1 MLRALLGLF
10 ALLVVPIGG
19 GAQAPARDNPTPPRG
34 TASIRGR
41 VGDAASGRPLSRV
54 EIRAGAAGTPQQASG
69 LTDGDGRYELDGLP
83 AGAYT
88 VIATKANYVRA
99 SWGEQRPEGPG
110 RHITLA
116 DGQKLDSINFSLKR
130 AGAVAGT
137 IVDEFGDPI
146 TDVSVTAM
154 RYQYIQG
161 SRRLMPNGRG
171 GQTNDIGEF
180 RIYGLSPGQYYISA
194 TLRNF
199 MANLA
204 DTNDRTGYAAT
215 LYPGTGNVAEAQ
227 RLTIAAGQTVA
238 GINLALLPIRTA
250 KVSGTATDAEG
261 KPIAGGM
268 IVVMQRLGATAMG
281 GMVSPM
287 RPDGKFTINGL
298 TPGDYTLRLNVPTG
312 EDAVADLSVSGSDI
326 NDVRLVVT
334 RPSTIRGR
342 VVFTASATPA
352 ASPRPTAIDVGAFRD
367 WISGQLVRSPARIK
381 EDGTFEVSLPAGH
394 VLLRAAPAPAA
405 AGTARPWRLNR
416 VIVNDIDVADT
427 GIDVPPDATI
437 ENVVVEMTDHSSEAM
452 GRVTDADGNIVRD
465 CFVVVFAQDP
475 ARWTV
480 ETRYVSVA
488 RPGADDLFHVR
499 LLPGDY
505 YAVAMSEVETGAWTD
520 PEFLSQARDRAT
532 KLSIA
537 DAEKKAIDLPLS
549 EAPVF

>member
-1 MLRALLGLF
+1 M
-10 ALLVVPIGG
+10 
-19 GAQAPARDNPTPPRG
+19 
-34 TASIRGR
+34 
-41 VGDAASGRPLSRV
+41 
-54 EIRAGAAGTPQQASG
+54 
-69 LTDGDGRYELDGLP
+69 
-83 AGAYT
+83 
-88 VIATKANYVRA
+88 
-99 SWGEQRPEGPG
+99 
-110 RHITLA
+110 
-116 DGQKLDSINFSLKR
+116 
-130 AGAVAGT
+130 
-137 IVDEFGDPI
+137 
-146 TDVSVTAM
+146 
-154 RYQYIQG
+154 
-161 SRRLMPNGRG
+161 
-171 GQTNDIGEF
+171 
-180 RIYGLSPGQYYISA
+180 
-194 TLRNF
+194 
-199 MANLA
+199 
-204 DTNDRTGYAAT
+204 
-215 LYPGTGNVAEAQ
+215 
-227 RLTIAAGQTVA
+227 
-238 GINLALLPIRTA
+238 
-250 KVSGTATDAEG
+250 SGTATDAEG

-268 IVVMQRLGATAMG
+268 IVVTQRLGATAMG
-281 GMVSPM
+281 GTVSPV

-367 WISGQLVRSPARIK
+367 WMAGQLVRSPARIK

-394 VLLRAAPAPAA
+394 VLLRASPAPAA

-416 VIVNDIDVADT
+416 VIVNDIDVADA
-427 GIDVPPDATI
+427 GIDVAPDATI
-437 ENVVVEMTDHSSEAM
+437 ENVVVEMTDHSSEAL

-488 RPGADDLFHVR
+488 RPGVDDLFHVR